1 MWQSRTRV
9 RIREDIFGAE
19 ENSSSQG
26 SSDDYHDGISG
37 LHHTPKTGACIHD
50 PLHGRRSFFVQT
62 SFSPFTFRLSLT
74 IYQSIEYINMEVRRS
89 YNVYADAPYVYE
101 NLFRSRLVQCR
112 AL

>member
-1 MWQSRTRV
+1 MWQSRTMV

-50 PLHGRRSFFVQT
+50 PLHGRRSFLFRHFFLL
-62 SFSPFTFRLSLT
+62 SFISIHLKA
-74 IYQSIEYINMEVRRS
+74 YQSIEYTDMEVRRS
-89 YNVYADAPYVYE
+89 YNVYADVPYVYE
-101 NLFRSRLVQCR
+101 NLFRSRPVQCR